1 MSATQ
6 PAASER
12 DGTREPLREHVR
24 RMLVE
29 RMLTGE
35 LEPGARI
42 KESVLAEELEISRTP
57 LREALVKLE
66 SERLVT
72 SSPGKGATVA
82 ALDPETGAELYELVA
97 WFETSA
103 LLRSPIPDDDV
114 LDELARLDE
123 LRAEAEGIHRGIEL
137 DTAWHDTLIAR
148 CENQQLAETVGQL
161 RLRLYRY
168 VYWTHTSNEQRAA
181 SVAQHQIMRSA
192 LADGDLARATQHL
205 REHWEHGRRELK
217 KNADF
222 LAERFAEYD

>member
-1 MSATQ
+1 MSATL
-6 PAASER
+6 PSSTEAGES
-12 DGTREPLREHVR
+12 REPLREHVR
-24 RMLVE
+24 QMLVE

-42 KESVLAEELEISRTP
+42 KESALSEELDISRTP

-66 SERLVT
+66 SEGLVT

-82 ALDPETGAELYELVA
+82 ALNPETGAELYELVA

-103 LLRSPIPDDDV
+103 LLRSPLPGDET
-114 LDELARLDE
+114 LDELSRYDE
-123 LRAEAEGIHRGIEL
+123 LRSEARGIHRGIEL
-137 DTAWHDTLIAR
+137 DTAWHNALIAG
-148 CENQQLAETVGQL
+148 CENQQLVETVAQL

-168 VYWTHTSNEQRAA
+168 VYWTHTSDDQRAA

-192 LADGDLARATQHL
+192 LAEGDLARATQQL
-205 REHWEHGRRELK
+205 REHWDHGRRELK

-222 LAERFAEYD
+222 LARRFADSG

>member
-6 PAASER
+6 PAVGET
-12 DGTREPLREHVR
+12 DDTREPLREHVR

-42 KESVLAEELEISRTP
+42 KESVLAEELDISRTP

-103 LLRSPIPDDDV
+103 LLRSPLPDDDV
-114 LDELARLDE
+114 LEDLERLDE

-137 DTAWHDTLIAR
+137 DTAWHNALIAR

-205 REHWEHGRRELK
+205 REHWEHGRRELQ

-222 LAERFAEYD
+222 LAERFADSD